1 MYIVQEDTT
10 SSCASG
16 GIDLHGRHL
25 IEGRL
30 FVVVKELWEDISGFE
45 VWEIKVK
52 EADVKEGVLSEEVML
67 SKVSGRKWVHE
78 RSLISSGGR
87 GLIAPVDLPD
97 KPGGSALKLAPAS
110 ERRFAPR
117 QGRKGNFDDVE
128 PSLYGDVWLEIVGE
142 SLEKYEDSE
151 YKCQRVTFVFTK
163 QKEYVSKAY
172 QILEGAEEEEEEED

>member
-1 MYIVQEDTT
+1 MYIGQEDNT

-67 SKVSGRKWVHE
+67 SKVIYSCIKILSAQNFYCKVISGNYLDRT
-78 RSLISSGGR
+78 ICD
-87 GLIAPVDLPD
+87 II
-97 KPGGSALKLAPAS
+97 
-110 ERRFAPR
+110 
-117 QGRKGNFDDVE
+117 
-128 PSLYGDVWLEIVGE
+128 Y
-142 SLEKYEDSE
+142 
-151 YKCQRVTFVFTK
+151 
-163 QKEYVSKAY
+163 
-172 QILEGAEEEEEEED
+172 